1 MQKNFLNSENYL
13 YLPNGQKIIL
23 NQQQIEAIR
32 LIKEFIASRESY
44 FLLSGFA
51 GTGKTT
57 VVKKILDEYPKRAIV
72 SAPTRKANA
81 VISQS
86 TTRQGYTVHSL
97 LGLQPD
103 INLAD
108 FNPNEP
114 VFGQINKASIK
125 NYDLIIID
133 EASMINKS
141 LFELIDSEIT
151 KSLSSKVIFLGDK
164 AQIPPVGDQVSPIF
178 QLENRCELTQLMRQ
192 ADSNPLVELSQ
203 QLRDV
208 SEELPYFLNKKE
220 TVLNKENEGVLFVKS
235 NDEFREQIK
244 KVFGSSYAKTDLNYA
259 KLIAWRN
266 KTVMLAN
273 RIIRDLVFGEGAD
286 LIEKGDV
293 LIGYRAIKANSKE
306 SFLIN
311 NCVDYKV
318 VEVSK
323 KQKNMNGLMGYSVKV
338 HEKAKIY
345 KGFDEKSIFIIDSD
359 DTCNLNQY
367 AEIHDNLL
375 EIARSDRMWSTYYEF
390 RKNNLLMIDV
400 ERYFDGSLR
409 PKNSIIK
416 KDLDYGFA
424 VTAHKAQ
431 GSTYKKVFV
440 LLKDISLNKNFIE
453 RNQILYVAM
462 TRAQKMCVVL

>member
-86 TTRQGYTVHSL
+86 TTRQGYTIHSL

-208 SEELPYFLNKKE
+208 SEELPCFLNKKE
-220 TVLNKENEGVLFVKS
+220 TVLNKENEGVLFVNS

-400 ERYFDGSLR
+400 ERYSDGSLR

>member
-1 MQKNFLNSENYL
+1 MQKSFLNSENYL
-13 YLPNGQKIIL
+13 YTPNGQKIIL
-23 NQQQIEAIR
+23 NNQQIKAIR
-32 LIKEFIASRESY
+32 HIKKFLKSKDTY
-44 FLLSGFA
+44 FLLSGYA

-86 TTRQGYTVHSL
+86 TSAPGYTIHSL

-114 VFGQINKASIK
+114 VFGQINKATIK
-125 NYDLIIID
+125 NYDLIVID

-141 LFELIDSEIT
+141 LFALIDAEIT

-164 AQIPPVGDQVSPIF
+164 AQIPPVGDQESPIF
-178 QLENRCELTQLMRQ
+178 QLENNYELTQLMRQ
-192 ADSNPLVELSQ
+192 SDDNPIAELSQ
-203 QLRDV
+203 QLRNV
-208 SEELPYFLNKKE
+208 GEELPIFLDKKESMLNKDG
-220 TVLNKENEGVLFVKS
+220 EGVLFVNS
-235 NDEFREQIK
+235 SDQFRDEIK
-244 KVFGSSYAKTDLNYA
+244 KVFGSSYAKADLNYA

-266 KTVMLAN
+266 RTVMQSN
-273 RIIRDLVFGEGAD
+273 RIIRNLVFGENAN

-293 LIGYRAIKANSKE
+293 LIGYRAIKASTKE

-318 VEVSK
+318 VEVSDR
-323 KQKNMNGLMGYSVKV
+323 QKNINGLFGYTVRV

-345 KGFDEKSIFIIDSD
+345 RGFDEKSIFIIDSD
-359 DTCNLNQY
+359 SSENLNEY

-375 EIARSDRMWSTYYEF
+375 KIARGDRLWSTYYEF
-390 RKNNLLMIDV
+390 RKNNLLMVDI
-400 ERYFDGSLR
+400 ERYSDGGLR
-409 PKNSIIK
+409 AKSNVIK

-431 GSTYKKVFV
+431 GSTYKKVFI
-440 LLKDISLNKNFIE
+440 LLKDIVLNKNYTE

-462 TRAQKMCVVL
+462 TRAQKTCIVL

>member
-86 TTRQGYTVHSL
+86 TTRQGYTIHSL

-208 SEELPYFLNKKE
+208 SEELPCFLNKKE

-359 DTCNLNQY
+359 DICNLNQY

-375 EIARSDRMWSTYYEF
+375 EIARSDRTWSTYYEF

-400 ERYFDGSLR
+400 ERYSDGSLR
-409 PKNSIIK
+409 PKNSVIK

>member
-1 MQKNFLNSENYL
+1 MQKNFLSSENYL

-86 TTRQGYTVHSL
+86 TTRQGYTIHSL

-400 ERYFDGSLR
+400 ERYSDGSLR

>member
-86 TTRQGYTVHSL
+86 TTRQGYTIHSL

-400 ERYFDGSLR
+400 ERYSDGSLR

>member
-86 TTRQGYTVHSL
+86 TTRQGYTIHSL

-203 QLRDV
+203 QIRDV

-244 KVFGSSYAKTDLNYA
+244 KVFGSSYARTDLNYA

-400 ERYFDGSLR
+400 ERYSDGSLR